1 MQYNFLFHELF
12 NEDTD
17 NFKEFYKKHR
27 EIVKEIII
35 NTLISIKEKKLKGL
49 FSENDINVSTKVLH
63 DIINKLDNISIKN
76 TVQEFQNVMEKLS
89 IIISGLGTK
98 FLNDLLYTI
107 GFHNVCENL
116 DTIIESKYLLLKKH
130 FSPSSFHIYPLSSKV
145 NKQNNTVCNN
155 KLCVDDISY
164 EIQDN
169 FECNDSNNDDFK
181 FFQRIYG
188 VILTIHNFKTK
199 KTVVINGV
207 INDISCLHV
216 NNKYIDYCYN
226 EIVGL
231 FEDDEIGK
239 KILENATIQDLLI
252 YSPSDFIKK
261 KFSILNEINI
271 VKKNKLDTTI
281 DKFNEMSIINQRS
294 MLINLMLYNKQD
306 DVLFICNILYEIIAM
321 NSSVN
326 NNYTDLLL
334 DSFPWGIK
342 QMLKECARF
351 SINYN
356 HEMRKKYDTHNISL
370 EHQIYLLKVNDNVKE
385 KALAKYKEVQ
395 SKNDDSMSKAK
406 QYLEGLIKIPF
417 EIFKEEKVLILMK
430 TINEDYIKLLQ
441 IIKIYDN
448 SINIKNKYTNYEIMV
463 GISNIINIIKDK
475 VKYSIKQQLS
485 KQTTNMIN
493 IILKE
498 LNKKY
503 KITNFTTKSSKI
515 DAIFN
520 TIQYSDYDIID
531 NKINTHNSIK
541 NSFSLINNINT
552 NNVELKN
559 GIQNMRNFLEDSIY
573 SHKNAKT
580 QLFKI
585 IAQWINGNQSG
596 YCFGFEGS
604 PGIGKTSLAKN
615 GLSGCLKDENGVDRP
630 FSFIQL
636 GGSSNGSSLEG
647 HSYTYMNSTWGR
659 IVDILMESKCMN
671 PIIYIDELDKVSATE
686 QGKEII
692 GILTHIIDSTQNS
705 CFQDKYFSG
714 IDIDL
719 SKVLFIFSY
728 NDPNKIDKILLDRIH
743 RIKFDNLTTEDKI
756 VIVKKYLL
764 PDINKEMG
772 FDDIININDQTIEY
786 IIENYTCEPGIRKL
800 KEIIFDVFGEI
811 NIEYLTNNDNSLD
824 IPLELTIDIIEN
836 KYLSKYNKILSKRIH
851 KEDMIGIINGLWAN
865 TLGKGGII
873 PIQAFYFPTVSF
885 LELKLTGLQGDVMKE
900 SMNVAKTL
908 AWNLTKNTAKKKL
921 ITYFNNTKCQGLHI
935 HCPEGSISKDG
946 PSAGAAITI
955 AIYSLL
961 NDKKIPNDVAI
972 TGEITLDGNVTA
984 IGGLYE
990 KISGGIKAGIKTFIV
1005 PAENKR
1011 EYDEVVKKYQNK
1023 HIDINSKV
1031 NVNLVNH
1038 INDIF
1043 KILKL

>member
-1 MQYNFLFHELF
+1 MQMSFTFHDIF
-12 NEDTD
+12 NQESGNLND
-17 NFKEFYKKHR
+17 FYKTHILNV
-27 EIVKEIII
+27 EEIITS
-35 NTLISIKEKKLKGL
+35 TLISIKEKKLSGV
-49 FSENDINVSTKVLH
+49 FSENDLNVSSKVLNEMFNELNEINNKN
-63 DIINKLDNISIKN
+63 II
-76 TVQEFQNVMEKLS
+76 QGFQCIIDKLS
-89 IIISGLGTK
+89 SVMSGIGTK
-98 FLNDLLYTI
+98 FLKDLLYII
-107 GFHNVCENL
+107 GFQDIYENL
-116 DTIIESKYLLLKKH
+116 DSIIKSKYVLLKKH
-130 FSPSSFHIYPLSSKV
+130 FSPSSFHIYPMSNKI
-145 NKQNNTVCNN
+145 NKQNVNVCND
-155 KLCVDDISY
+155 KLCVEQINY
-164 EIQDN
+164 ELHDN
-169 FECNDSNNDDFK
+169 FECNDTNTDDYK
-181 FFQRIYG
+181 FFQRIFG
-188 VILTIHNFKTK
+188 SIITIHNFKTK
-199 KTVVINGV
+199 QTVVIKG
-207 INDISCLHV
+207 ILNDISCLHI
-216 NNKYIDYCYN
+216 NNEYIKHCYN
-226 EIVGL
+226 EINVL
-231 FEDDEIGK
+231 FHNDELGK
-239 KILENATIQDLLI
+239 KILINSSVQDLLI
-252 YSPSDFIKK
+252 YSPNDFIKK
-261 KFSILNEINI
+261 KYTIINEINSL
-271 VKKNKLDTTI
+271 KKNKLDTI
-281 DKFNEMSIINQRS
+281 VDKFNDLSLINQRN
-294 MLINLMLYNKQD
+294 MLINLMLYDKQD
-306 DVLFICNILYEIIAM
+306 EVLFICNILYEIIAM

-326 NNYTDLLL
+326 NNYTDVLL
-334 DSFPWGIK
+334 DSFPWNIK

-356 HEMRKKYDTHNISL
+356 QEMRKKYETHNISL

-417 EIFKEEKVLILMK
+417 KLFKEEKVLILMK
-430 TINEDYIKLLQ
+430 IINEDYIKLLKL
-441 IIKIYDN
+441 IKLYDETVT
-448 SINIKNKYTNYEIMV
+448 IKSKYTNYEIMI
-463 GISNIINIIKDK
+463 GMEKIITIMKDK
-475 VKYSIKQQLS
+475 VKYNIKQQLS
-485 KQTTNMIN
+485 KQTIN
-493 IILKE
+493 LINGILKD

-503 KITNFTTKSSKI
+503 KITNFTTKTSKI

-520 TIQYSDYDIID
+520 TIQYTDYDIVD
-531 NKINTHNSIK
+531 RKMNTHNPLKTSL
-541 NSFSLINNINT
+541 SLINTIKSNNT
-552 NNVELKN
+552 ELKD
-559 GIQNMRNFLEDSIY
+559 GIQNMQDFLEDSVY

-647 HSYTYMNSTWGR
+647 HNYTYMNSTWGR

-692 GILTHIIDSTQNS
+692 GILTHIIDSTQNN

-743 RIKFDNLTTEDKI
+743 RIKFDNLTTQDKV
-756 VIVKKYLL
+756 VIVNKYLL
-764 PDINKEMG
+764 PEINKEMG
-772 FDDIININDQTIEY
+772 FENIVIINDVTIEY
-786 IIENYTCEPGIRKL
+786 IIEHYTCEPGIRKL
-800 KEIIFDVFGEI
+800 KEIIFDIYGEI
-811 NIEYLTNNDNSLD
+811 NIEYLTNNENLLE
-824 IPLELTIDIIEN
+824 IPLDLNIDIIEN
-836 KYLSKYNKILSKRIH
+836 KYLSKYNKILSKTIH
-851 KEDMIGIINGLWAN
+851 NDNAVGIINGLWAN

-873 PIQAFYFPTVSF
+873 PIQAFYFPTNSF
-885 LELKLTGLQGDVMKE
+885 LELKLTGLQGDVMQE

-908 AWNLTKNTAKKKL
+908 AWNLTTNTMKKKL
-921 ITYFNNTKCQGLHI
+921 ITQFNNTKCQGLHV

-946 PSAGAAITI
+946 PSAGAAITV

-961 NDKKIPNDVAI
+961 NNNKIPNDIAI
-972 TGEITLDGNVTA
+972 TGEITLDGNITA

-990 KISGGIKAGIKTFIV
+990 KISGGIRAGIKTFII
-1005 PAENKR
+1005 PGENKR
-1011 EYDEVVKKYQNK
+1011 DYDEVIKKYQSKN
-1023 HIDINSKV
+1023 IDLRTKV

-1043 KILKL
+1043 KIIQL